1 MGDGGTRL
9 TEIFGMIG
17 FVVLAGG
24 MGVSAYRV
32 SLARRRARA
41 AGESPNLATL
51 RALSG
56 EDDDRDPPPV
66 G

>member
-1 MGDGGTRL
+1 MGDGGTQL
-9 TEIFGMIG
+9 TAIFGMIG
-17 FVVLAGG
+17 FVVLAAG

-32 SLARRRARA
+32 SQARRQARE
-41 AGESPNLATL
+41 AGESPNVATL

-56 EDDDRDPPPV
+56 EDDDREPPQA